1 MLITDK
7 KHFTLG
13 MFMAVVF
20 AAVMFT
26 MFMPL
31 FEHNENAFQASD
43 RLFNRIS
50 KDSSYYMPEMFK
62 LAESQNGAAVN
73 TSFGLGGENFNRY
86 AETLLTGAGMTVQ
99 VDGGKLNV
107 QGDIGQMMA
116 ASLRDADAMFYNKGD
131 EVQARY
137 GIPERSAMYTWWLI
151 YGAMDKDLKRQ
162 EVFTP
167 AAVLNKVKSKGIEVA
182 YNYYGIDPISAASN
196 WGILTFS
203 LIFYVAYTLWWGYAI
218 FYLCEGMG
226 LVMKKGAKKE
236 A

>member
-13 MFMAVVF
+13 LTMAIIFAVIMFS
-20 AAVMFT
+20 MFVP
-26 MFMPL
+26 F

-62 LAESQNGAAVN
+62 LAESQNGTIVQVDI
-73 TSFGLGGENFNRY
+73 TLGGENFNEY
-86 AETLLTGAGMTVQ
+86 AKTMLTSAGMTVE
-99 VDGGKLNV
+99 DLEGKLIV
-107 QGDIGQMMA
+107 QGDLGRMMA
-116 ASLRDADAMFYNKGD
+116 ASLRDADAMFFNKGE

-137 GIPERSAMYTWWLI
+137 SIPERSAMYTWWLI
-151 YGAMDKDLKRQ
+151 YGAMDKDLKHQ
-162 EVFTP
+162 SVFAP
-167 AAVLNKVKSKGIEVA
+167 AAVLGKVKNKGIEVA
-182 YNYYGIDPISAASN
+182 YNYYGISPISAASN

-218 FYLCEGMG
+218 FYLCEGLG

>member
-1 MLITDK
+1 MLIADK

-13 MFMAVVF
+13 LFMAIVF
-20 AAVMFT
+20 AGIMFT

-31 FEHNENAFQASD
+31 FEHGENAFQASD

-62 LAESQNGAAVN
+62 AAESQQGTNVDV
-73 TSFGLGGENFNRY
+73 SFTLGGENLNQY
-86 AETLLTGAGMTVQ
+86 AKTLLTTSGMSVQ
-99 VDGGKLNV
+99 DIDGKMQV
-107 QGDIGQMMA
+107 QGDLGQMMTS
-116 ASLRDADAMFYNKGD
+116 SLRDADAMFFNKGD

-151 YGAMDKDLKRQ
+151 YGAMDKDLKLQ
-162 EVFTP
+162 SNFAP
-167 AAVLNKVKSKGIEVA
+167 AAVLGKVKNKGIEVA
-182 YNYYGIDPISAASN
+182 YNYYGIKPISAASN

-203 LIFYVAYTLWWGYAI
+203 LVFYVAYTLWWGYAI
-218 FYLCEGMG
+218 FFLCEGMG

>member
-7 KHFTLG
+7 KHFALG
-13 MFMAVVF
+13 TFMTAVFV
-20 AAVMFT
+20 AVMIA

-31 FEHNENAFQASD
+31 FGGENAFEAAD

-50 KDSSYYMPEMFK
+50 KDSSYYMPEMFE
-62 LAESQNGAAVN
+62 LAESQQGVN
-73 TSFGLGGENFNRY
+73 VDVNFGLGGENFNQY
-86 AETLLTGAGMTVQ
+86 AQNLLTQAGMNVQ
-99 VDGGKLNV
+99 NVDGKIV
-107 QGDIGQMMA
+107 AQGDLGQMMA
-116 ASLRDADAMFYNKGD
+116 ASLRDADAMFFNRGD

-162 EVFTP
+162 EVFGP
-167 AAVLNKVKSKGIEVA
+167 ATVLGKVNNKGIEVA
-182 YNYYGIDPISAASN
+182 YNYYGIKPVSAAEN

-203 LIFYVAYTLWWGYAI
+203 LVFYVAYTLWWGFAI
-218 FYLCEGMG
+218 FFLFEGVG

>member
-1 MLITDK
+1 MLIADK
-7 KHFTLG
+7 KHFALG
-13 MFMAVVF
+13 LFMTVVF

-31 FEHNENAFQASD
+31 FEHGENAFQAAD

-62 LAESQNGAAVN
+62 QAESQNGTTVEVDI
-73 TSFGLGGENFNRY
+73 TLGGENFNQY
-86 AETLLTGAGMTVQ
+86 ARTLLTNAGMNVQ
-99 VDGGKLNV
+99 NVDGKLVV
-107 QGDIGQMMA
+107 QGDLGRMMA

-151 YGAMDKDLKRQ
+151 YGAMDKELKAQ
-162 EVFTP
+162 SIFAP
-167 AAVLNKVKSKGIEVA
+167 AAVLSKVKSKGIEVA
-182 YNYYGIDPISAASN
+182 YNYYGIRPISAASN
-196 WGILTFS
+196 WGILSFS
-203 LIFYVAYTLWWGYAI
+203 LVFYVAYTLWWGFAI
-218 FYLCEGMG
+218 FYLFEGVG